1 MEKTK
6 SGKKRTTPIKDHNEL
21 DGVDVDDIVK
31 MYVREAARV
40 PLLSAEEEV
49 ELAQR
54 MERGRMAQDELG
66 RGGVRGHRLQEL
78 RRLVEDG
85 REASERLVRANSR
98 LVISVAKK
106 YLGRGLPFLDL
117 VQEGNIG
124 LMRAVKKYEYQ
135 RGFKFSTYATWWI
148 RQAITR
154 ALADQ
159 GRTIRLP
166 VHMGDQINRMLR
178 EQHQLQQQLG
188 RPPSDDE
195 LAASMGVEP
204 VKIDRMR
211 QIVQQPLS
219 LQTPVGDDEEEMLGE
234 FIEDTSAPNPE
245 ESASE
250 ALMHEDL
257 RKGLEELPPRE
268 ARVLQLRYG
277 LIDGEA
283 LTLNEVGRRMGITR
297 ERARQLESQALRR
310 LRTPSAEQK
319 YRTYEGE

>member
-1 MEKTK
+1 MGEQTK
-6 SGKKRTTPIKDHNEL
+6 LRKKRTAPSIDRSEIE
-21 DGVDVDDIVK
+21 GVEIDDIVK

-40 PLLSAEEEV
+40 PLLTAEEEV

-66 RGGVRGHRLQEL
+66 RGGVSNHRLQEL
-78 RRLVEDG
+78 RLLVEDG
-85 REASERLVRANSR
+85 REASEKLVRANSR

-154 ALADQ
+154 AVADQ

-188 RPPSDDE
+188 RPPSDEE
-195 LAASMGVEP
+195 LASSLGIEP
-204 VKIDRMR
+204 VKVDRMR

-250 ALMHEDL
+250 ALMREDL
-257 RKGLEELPPRE
+257 MRGLEELPPRE
-268 ARVLQLRYG
+268 ARVLQLRFG
-277 LIDGEA
+277 LLDGEA

-297 ERARQLESQALRR
+297 ERARQLEAQALRR
-310 LRTPSAEQK
+310 LRTPAAEQN
-319 YRTYEGE
+319 YRSYSD